1 MIKST
6 KKEIEMNEQ
15 IKELIAIGASV
26 AAHCQ
31 PCLTFHLKTAR
42 ELGVAEEDIKEAI
55 EMGQMVE
62 MGAKKAM
69 MKHISSEIERGSHPE
84 IKPDGGC
91 CPGGPGRNNC

>member
-1 MIKST
+1 
-6 KKEIEMNEQ
+6 MNEQ

-42 ELGVAEEDIKEAI
+42 ELGTAEEDIKEAI
-55 EMGQMVE
+55 EMGQIVE

-69 MKHISSEIERGSHPE
+69 MNHISSEMDRNRQSER
-84 IKPDGGC
+84 KPDGGC
-91 CPGGPGRNNC
+91 CPGGPGKGRC

>member
-1 MIKST
+1 
-6 KKEIEMNEQ
+6 MNEQ

-26 AAHCQ
+26 ASHCQ

-42 ELGVAEEDIKEAI
+42 ELGAAEEDIKEAI

-69 MKHISSEIERGSHPE
+69 MNHIRSEMDRNRQSET
-84 IKPDGGC
+84 KQDGGC
-91 CPGGPGRNNC
+91 CSGGPGKGCC